1 MGGWLATY
9 EGEMGDAEEWLMYG
23 VWGETDVYGVSGVT
37 GGAEPMLEGLEWGY
51 EVGTTVEG
59 ESPCGEWL

>member
-1 MGGWLATY
+1 
-9 EGEMGDAEEWLMYG
+9 MGDAEEWLMYG